1 MEGGTLFISRT
12 TAIFSWFENVF
23 YDCGFKNVTLSSL
36 EKDALAFQ
44 LNELKPKYVFIDS
57 EFYSIATPYMIGKL
71 IKKFPKLKINIV
83 NFGSFPDSIAVEFI
97 CNGANSYINFN
108 DGIEEFKN
116 GLRIINTGEE
126 YYSQKI
132 KQEIDLSSDNI
143 TLNDDV
149 TKRENQ
155 VLLLTCN
162 GFTSVQIAANLPIEK
177 RTVDKHIDNMY
188 KKLKVHKKVD
198 LLRKALILELVKIKD
213 LSFHATDIK
222 ISKNERHEGKLQ
234 TQNCAL

>member
-1 MEGGTLFISRT
+1 LEGGTLFISRT
-12 TAIFSWFENVF
+12 TAIFSWLESIFD
-23 YDCGFKNVTLSSL
+23 DCGFKNVVLSVLDGDKFAS
-36 EKDALAFQ
+36 Q
-44 LNELKPKYVFIDS
+44 LKELKPKNVFINS
-57 EFYSIATPYMIGKL
+57 EFYSIVTPYMIGEL
-71 IKKFPKLKINIV
+71 LVKFPKLKINIV
-83 NFGSFPDSIAVEFI
+83 NFGNFPDSIAVEFI

-149 TKRENQ
+149 TKRENH
-155 VLLLTCN
+155 VLLLACN

-177 RTVDKHIDNMY
+177 RTVDKHISNIY

-198 LLRKALILELVKIKD
+198 LLRNVLLLGLVKIEQ
-213 LSFHATDIK
+213 LTFHSTDIK
-222 ISKNERHEGKLQ
+222 TPPPFKEKNKKLSSN
-234 TQNCAL
+234 T